1 MVGELHGT
9 PEYIQHVTHG
19 DYVIL
24 SDNVVLDVSTVSP
37 RSILTWIRSE
47 YDAGKVGNCVIRM
60 EVNEETHESRFYV
73 WTTERVDEGDELVY
87 IVSSE

>member
-1 MVGELHGT
+1 MVGELRGT
-9 PEYIQHVTHG
+9 PEYIQNVPHG
-19 DYVIL
+19 DYVVL
-24 SDNVVLDVSTVSP
+24 HDDLVLDMSTASP

-47 YDAGKVGNCVIRM
+47 YDAEKVGNCVIRM

-87 IVSSE
+87 II